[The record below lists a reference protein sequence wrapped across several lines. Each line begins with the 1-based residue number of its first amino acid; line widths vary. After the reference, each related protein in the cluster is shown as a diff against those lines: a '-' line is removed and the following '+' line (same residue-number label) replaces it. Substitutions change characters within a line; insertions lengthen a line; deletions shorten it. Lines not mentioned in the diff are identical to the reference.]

1 MLKVAII
8 GLGRF
13 GMALAR
19 HLGVAG
25 VEIIAIDRQP
35 HLVNEIKDDV
45 DIAVRLDSTDRHSL
59 LAQDIDKVDVCVISI
74 GENFEAAL
82 LTTAIVKQMG
92 VPMIICRAQTQTH
105 AEIFEKMGANRVIQ
119 PEFEAGVNLAR
130 QLANPH
136 LVDFIRLAEGFTLI
150 EFQAPKEFHN
160 KTIRNLELRNR
171 YNVNL
176 VVIKRAEVQADQPDA
191 PPVSRV
197 FVPDADDVI
206 VKDDILVVVGSDV
219 ALSRLPRE

>member
-13 GMALAR
+13 GMALAK

-25 VEIIAIDRQP
+25 VEVIAVDRHP
-35 HLVNEIKDDV
+35 HLVNEVKDDV

-59 LAQDIDKVDVCVISI
+59 LAQDVDKVDVCVVSI

-82 LTTAIVKQMG
+82 LTTALVKQMG
-92 VPMIICRAQTQTH
+92 VPMVICRAQTQTH
-105 AEIFEKMGANRVIQ
+105 AEIFEKMGADKVIQ
-119 PEFEAGVNLAR
+119 PELEAGVNLAR

-171 YNVNL
+171 FNVNL
-176 VVIKRAEVQADQPDA
+176 VVIKRADVEGANADE
-191 PPVSRV
+191 PPLSRV
-197 FVPDADDVI
+197 FVPEPDEVI
-206 VKDDILVVVGSDV
+206 LKDDILVVVGSDV